1 MNTRKY
7 KMSFTAATVLPR
19 ESVVIADEY
28 LKLSDWHLVKKKVV
42 DENLLQAKAESS
54 LKRISQE
61 LIGRLKMLSLEETE
75 WLVRTNRQ
83 EQIYILWLA
92 ICRRYKFIAEFAI
105 EVLRER
111 FITLKVDLTHE
122 DFDVFFNHKCDWYS
136 ELDNLSESTKYKLR
150 QVLFKMMREVGFLNT
165 DNIIQG
171 VMLST
176 TFLDHIK
183 KNNTDEIKYFPSY

>member
-7 KMSFTAATVLPR
+7 IMSFTAATVLPR
-19 ESVVIADEY
+19 ESVAIADEY
-28 LKLSDWHLVKKKVV
+28 LELSDWHLVKKKVV

-83 EQIYILWLA
+83 EQLYILWLA
-92 ICRRYKFIAEFAI
+92 ICRRYKFIAEFAT

-122 DFDVFFNHKCDWYS
+122 AFDVFFNHKCDWYS
-136 ELDNLSESTKYKLR
+136 ELDNLSESTKDKLR

-171 VMLST
+171 VMLSS
-176 TFLDHIK
+176 TFLDQLK

>member
-7 KMSFTAATVLPR
+7 TMSFTAATVLPR
-19 ESVVIADEY
+19 ESVAIADEY
-28 LKLSDWHLVKKKVV
+28 LELSDWHLVKKKVV

-83 EQIYILWLA
+83 EQLYILWLA
-92 ICRRYKFIAEFAI
+92 ICRRYKFIAEFAT

-122 DFDVFFNHKCDWYS
+122 AFDVFFNHKCDWYS
-136 ELDNLSESTKYKLR
+136 ELDNLSESTKDKLR

-171 VMLST
+171 VMLSS
-176 TFLDHIK
+176 TFLDQLK

>member
-7 KMSFTAATVLPR
+7 TMSFTAATVLPR
-19 ESVVIADEY
+19 ESVAIADEY
-28 LKLSDWHLVKKKVV
+28 LELSDWHLVKKKVV

-83 EQIYILWLA
+83 EQLYILWLA
-92 ICRRYKFIAEFAI
+92 ICRRYKFIAEFAT

-122 DFDVFFNHKCDWYS
+122 AFDVFFNHKCDWYS
-136 ELDNLSESTKYKLR
+136 ELDNLSESTKDKLR

-171 VMLST
+171 VMLSS
-176 TFLDHIK
+176 TFLDQIK

>member
-1 MNTRKY
+1 MKTHKY
-7 KMSFTAATVLPR
+7 TMSFTAATVLPR
-19 ESVVIADEY
+19 ESVAIANEY
-28 LKLSDWHLVKKKVV
+28 LKLGDWPLVKKKVV

-54 LKRISQE
+54 LKRISHE
-61 LIGRLKMLSLEETE
+61 LIGRLKMLSLEEIE

-83 EQIYILWLA
+83 EQLYILWLA
-92 ICRRYKFIAEFAI
+92 ICRRYAFIAEFAA

-122 DFDVFFNHKCDWYS
+122 AFDIFFNHKCDWYS
-136 ELDNLSESTKYKLR
+136 ELDDLSESTKYKLR
-150 QVLFKMMREVGFLNT
+150 QVLFKMMKEVGFLNT

-176 TFLDHIK
+176 TFLGHIK